1 MGNQLKRC
9 RRGPEW
15 SVLGTL
21 AQWSLMSLGEGR
33 ERTGVHQ
40 KDIEVFCGPGGLYV
54 LWWLQKT
61 EMVCRCYKKTGFSL
75 M

>member
-1 MGNQLKRC
+1 
-9 RRGPEW
+9 
-15 SVLGTL
+15 
-21 AQWSLMSLGEGR
+21 MSLGEDR
-33 ERTGVHQ
+33 ERTGVHK